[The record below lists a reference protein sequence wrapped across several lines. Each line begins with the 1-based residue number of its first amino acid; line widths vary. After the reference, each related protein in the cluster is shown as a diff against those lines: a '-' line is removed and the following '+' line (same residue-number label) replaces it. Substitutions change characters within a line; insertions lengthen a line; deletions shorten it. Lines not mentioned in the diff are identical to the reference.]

1 MKKDFK
7 KYQAFVIGPAITY
20 AMIFIMEYI
29 DLIRIPSGAWI
40 SNTLGFLFYA
50 FFISLAIY
58 KYLAK
63 GGSLTRVAA
72 GFGFL
77 ATVIFSIGYF
87 TSNLPDNP
95 LLILL
100 MISFWL
106 ILFYFILPGFIQ
118 KYRLLIIGLYG
129 GSAFFFLYVR
139 LFTGSFELYESTY
152 KIWALSLFLLPI
164 PILIGLWFFEQWKWF
179 KTLKAEKA
187 SAELALLRNQ
197 VNPHFFFNTLN
208 NLYSLVVHQSDKAPE
223 VILKLSDMMRYTIY
237 EGKKDKV
244 SLNEEVDYLQR
255 YIDLHKIRYQKE
267 VDIRFEK
274 PKGADGVS
282 VAPLLFIVLLENA
295 FKHGVESLRE
305 GAYIHASLRT
315 VYKERKVI
323 FEIQNNFDDQ
333 DDEGKQGIGLENL
346 KKRLKLLYPSRHKLN
361 IEKED
366 GVFTVKLELYE

>member
-1 MKKDFK
+1 M
-7 KYQAFVIGPAITY
+7 
-20 AMIFIMEYI
+20 
-29 DLIRIPSGAWI
+29 
-40 SNTLGFLFYA
+40 
-50 FFISLAIY
+50 
-58 KYLAK
+58 
-63 GGSLTRVAA
+63 
-72 GFGFL
+72 
-77 ATVIFSIGYF
+77 
-87 TSNLPDNP
+87 DNP
-95 LLILL
+95 LMILL

-106 ILFYFILPGFIQ
+106 LLFYFILPGFFH
-118 KYRLLIIGLYG
+118 KYRWLILGLYG
-129 GSAFFFLYVR
+129 GSALFFLYSR

-152 KIWALSLFLLPI
+152 KFWALSLFLLPI

-179 KTLKAEKA
+179 RTLKAEKA
-187 SAELALLRNQ
+187 SAELALLRSQ

-244 SLNEEVDYLQR
+244 PLKEEVDYLQR

-274 PKGADGVS
+274 PENAEVS
-282 VAPLLFIVLLENA
+282 VAPLLFIVPLENA

-315 VYKERKVI
+315 VPKEGKVI

-346 KKRLKLLYPSRHKLN
+346 KKRLELLYPNRHKLD
-361 IEKED
+361 IVKEE
-366 GVFTVKLELYE
+366 GVFTVNLELYE

>member
-1 MKKDFK
+1 MKKDLK

-20 AMIFIMEYI
+20 AMILFMEYI
-29 DLIRIPSGAWI
+29 DLIRVPSGAWI

-58 KYLAK
+58 KYQQK
-63 GGSLTRVAA
+63 GGSLLRVGA
-72 GFGFL
+72 GFSIL
-77 ATVIFSIGYF
+77 VIVIFSIGYF
-87 TSNLPDNP
+87 TSGLMDNP
-95 LLILL
+95 LMILL

-106 ILFYFILPGFIQ
+106 LLFYFILPGFFH
-118 KYRLLIIGLYG
+118 KYRWLILGLYG
-129 GSAFFFLYVR
+129 GSALFFLYSR

-152 KIWALSLFLLPI
+152 KFWALSLFLLPI

-179 KTLKAEKA
+179 RTLKAEKA
-187 SAELALLRNQ
+187 SAELALLRSQ

-244 SLNEEVDYLQR
+244 PLKEEVDYLQR

-274 PKGADGVS
+274 PENAEVS
-282 VAPLLFIVLLENA
+282 VAPLLFIVPLENA

-305 GAYIHASLRT
+305 GAYIYAALRL
-315 VYKERKVI
+315 VPKEGKVV

-346 KKRLKLLYPSRHKLN
+346 KKRLELLYPNRHKLD
-361 IEKED
+361 IVKEQ
-366 GVFTVKLELYE
+366 GVFTVNLELYE